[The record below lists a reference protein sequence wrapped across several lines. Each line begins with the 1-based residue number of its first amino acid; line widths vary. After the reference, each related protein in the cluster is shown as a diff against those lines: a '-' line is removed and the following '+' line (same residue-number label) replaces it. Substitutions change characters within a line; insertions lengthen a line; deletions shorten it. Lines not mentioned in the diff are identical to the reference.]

1 MRTLAISILNWNN
14 INDTINCINSLKIS
28 KFQDFDIYLLD
39 NWSSNSEFEKIKN
52 TYLNENF
59 IILNNSDTN
68 LWFTWWNNFNI
79 DLILKKDYK
88 YILLLN
94 NDTIIPNNFL
104 WDFIEKIWKISDG
117 WVFWPEIRNP
127 DNSIQSIWNKINL
140 YTWSSKRY
148 KIYDKNNIIDYI
160 SGSCFFIKKDLIN
173 QIWKLDDNFF
183 AYYEESD
190 FCLRTKKSWYSINII
205 NKWYI
210 YHKEETANKKDKP
223 YYCYLMF
230 RNRILFLKKHSNY
243 LQYISSYIFL
253 IWYLIILFPLS
264 FWFKNYKYAF
274 IWIIHWIKWIWWNVK
289 I

>member
-1 MRTLAISILNWNN
+1 MKTLAISILNWNS
-14 INDTINCINSLKIS
+14 IDDTINCINSLLKS
-28 KFQDFDIYLLD
+28 DFKDFDIYLLD
-39 NWSSNSEFEKIKN
+39 NWSLNNEFEK
-52 TYLNENF
+52 
-59 IILNNSDTN
+59 LNNNFWLQKNIIINYSKEN

-79 DLILKKDYK
+79 KKIWQYYK

-94 NDTIIPNNFL
+94 NDTLIPNDFL
-104 WDFIEKIWKISDG
+104 ETFINESSKIIDWWI
-117 WVFWPEIRNP
+117 FWPKIKNI

-140 YTWSSKRY
+140 YTWASKRFY
-148 KIYDKNNIIDYI
+148 IYDDNNNIDYV
-160 SGSCFFIKKDLIN
+160 SWSCFLIKYEVIKN
-173 QIWKLDDNFF
+173 IWLLDDLFF

-190 FCLRTKKSWYSINII
+190 YCLRTKKLWYSIIII
-205 NKWYI
+205 NKCYI
-210 YHKEETANKKDKP
+210 YHKEETANKKNKP

-230 RNRILFLKKHSNY
+230 RNRIIFLKKHSNY
-243 LQYISSYIFL
+243 LQYIISYIFL